1 MVCQYT
7 IHNRTNRVM
16 EVECAVKASGA
27 FMLAGN
33 SQVCSS
39 IRLVAKMDFNRKK
52 VVPPSPMLMISVI
65 LKFTPPPGSPGFP
78 VSFSPLE
85 FQRFLLYPLEFCII
99 VTHSHP

>member
-1 MVCQYT
+1 MQECMVCQYT

-52 VVPPSPMLMISVI
+52 LY
-65 LKFTPPPGSPGFP
+65 PPPP
-78 VSFSPLE
+78 
-85 FQRFLLYPLEFCII
+85 C
-99 VTHSHP
+99 